1 MAKAP
6 KANTYPSLL
15 AFERKISPSDGVM
28 FFVRGED
35 ELSDKSLHPIVVRT
49 KSLLGTKSSESVSA
63 SKKGDDPYAEGNP
76 QTVDVASLPMT
87 ESRLA
92 VRFTVR
98 FLSDFGIPSSCNNED
113 FASDLKKAAFNYVNA
128 PHDPILNLAV
138 RYALAIANGRFLF
151 RNKINA
157 TRMSIVCDIMNGDN
171 EVERTLVFKDN
182 NGGVNT
188 YALSDALS
196 GASQDILSLA
206 GVIKK
211 GLIGEGGI
219 GSTLRVTGF
228 VTLADGQEVFPSQE
242 MTIDK
247 DNSPGAKSKTL
258 YTLSYKDM
266 DGVAGLHSQ
275 KIGNALRTIDDGY
288 AGVDAS
294 VPVIAVEPYGAVVKR
309 GIAYRK
315 GGNSF
320 YKLFGNFIAR
330 YKDGAPDTLATDPY
344 VFGDDDFVVA
354 CLIRGGVYSGTPA
367 AKKENTTKKDN
378 AAPEDG
384 AAPEGDAE

>member
-28 FFVRGED
+28 FFVEKGED
-35 ELSDKSLHPIVVRT
+35 ENEDKSLRPITVRT

-87 ESRLA
+87 ASRLA

-98 FLSDFGIPSSCNNED
+98 FLSDFGVPSSCNND
-113 FASDLKKAAFNYVNA
+113 SFAKDLKAAAQHYVTA
-128 PHDPILNLAV
+128 PHDPISSLAL
-138 RYALAIANGRFLF
+138 RYALAIVNGRFLF

-157 TRMSIVCDIMNGDN
+157 TRMSIKCDIMTIDN
-171 EVERTLVFKDN
+171 EVESTLIFNEN
-182 NGGVNT
+182 NGSVNAYSFNEPT
-188 YALSDALS
+188 
-196 GASQDILSLA
+196 QDILALA
-206 GVIKK
+206 AVIKR

-247 DNSPGAKSKTL
+247 DSSPGAKSKTL
-258 YTLSYKDM
+258 YTISYGSLND
-266 DGVAGLHSQ
+266 VAGLHSQ
-275 KIGNALRTIDDGY
+275 KIGNALRTIDNGY
-288 AGVDAS
+288 AGAGAD
-294 VPVIAVEPYGAVVKR
+294 VPVIAVEPYGAIVKR
-309 GIAYRK
+309 GIAHRK
-315 GGNSF
+315 GNNSF
-320 YKLFGNFIAR
+320 YKLFGAFIER
-330 YKDGAPDTLATDPY
+330 YKDGVPEGVVEGSAALD
-344 VFGDDDFVVA
+344 DDDFVVA

-367 AKKENTTKKDN
+367 AKKAEEAKK
-378 AAPEDG
+378 AAE
-384 AAPEGDAE
+384 EGSAE